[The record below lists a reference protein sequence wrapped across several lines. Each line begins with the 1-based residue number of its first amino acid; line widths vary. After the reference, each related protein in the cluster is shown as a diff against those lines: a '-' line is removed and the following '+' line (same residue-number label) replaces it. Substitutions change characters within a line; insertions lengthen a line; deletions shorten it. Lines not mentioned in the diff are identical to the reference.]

1 MRIRQVSVS
10 GLFGIFDHV
19 VPMRTAER
27 ITIIHGPNGFGKTS
41 LLRMLNALF
50 SSRYRD
56 LVNIPFRQFAVEFD
70 NGHSVVIRDAPE
82 QLQLET
88 EGPHRADQQRRL
100 IAQLVVDGR
109 VVDDSPL
116 GMIARRR
123 SIPAG
128 AVERTLPFLSR
139 VRPDAW
145 RNRQTNELLTTDQVL
160 ERFPDLIQRF
170 EAETEKQWLKDLRGQ
185 IKILFIESQRLMQP
199 SRARTEE
206 QQAMEPSVER
216 YARELAESIRLNLAH
231 YAALSQ
237 SLDRT
242 FPMRLIK
249 ELRSDESTDS
259 DISIEE
265 LRLKFSELEAK
276 RVWLRDAGLL
286 AKEEDTQYELPEQL
300 ESSTKK
306 VLAVYVKDVER
317 KLSVFDKFAERIDL
331 MKQIINDHFLY
342 KSMLVS
348 KENGFTFRTDAGKV
362 LNSSSLSTGEQHE
375 LVLLSEL
382 LFHVEQ
388 RTLVM
393 IDEPEISLHVAWQE
407 QFLRD
412 LSTIT
417 RLTNVDILIATHSPQ
432 IIFDRWDLTEELHGP
447 KEAK

>member
-1 MRIRQVSVS
+1 
-10 GLFGIFDHV
+10 
-19 VPMRTAER
+19 
-27 ITIIHGPNGFGKTS
+27 
-41 LLRMLNALF
+41 
-50 SSRYRD
+50 
-56 LVNIPFRQFAVEFD
+56 
-70 NGHSVVIRDAPE
+70 
-82 QLQLET
+82 
-88 EGPHRADQQRRL
+88 
-100 IAQLVVDGR
+100 
-109 VVDDSPL
+109 
-116 GMIARRR
+116 
-123 SIPAG
+123 
-128 AVERTLPFLSR
+128 
-139 VRPDAW
+139 
-145 RNRQTNELLTTDQVL
+145 
-160 ERFPDLIQRF
+160 
-170 EAETEKQWLKDLRGQ
+170 
-185 IKILFIESQRLMQP
+185 
-199 SRARTEE
+199 
-206 QQAMEPSVER
+206 MEPSVER

-249 ELRSDESTDS
+249 ELRSDDTTDS

-265 LRLKFSELEAK
+265 LRLKLSELEAK

-348 KENGFTFRTDAGKV
+348 KESGFTFRTDAGKV

-417 RLTNVDILIATHSPQ
+417 RLTKVDILIATHSPQ
-432 IIFDRWDLTEELHGP
+432 IIFDRWDLTEELQGP